1 MKSMAVRK
9 PRRSPSELRDR
20 RIEEILD
27 AAVHLFAEHGYAG
40 TDTQLLADHLQVGKG
55 TLYRY
60 FPSKQ
65 ELFLAAVDRVMRQ
78 LVGRVDAAIADIV
91 DPLQQIAVA
100 IRAYLAFFAEQPE
113 CVELLIQERA
123 LIKDRKTTTY
133 FRYRETIGER
143 WLNLYRGLIAAGRLR
158 DIPVERIRDNIGN
171 LVYGTMLTNY
181 FTGQRRSHENQT
193 RDILD
198 IVFNGIFSE
207 SERKRVSGGV
217 VSGEWLGVVSGE
229 RGVVNGE

>member
-1 MKSMAVRK
+1 MKSAIKRT
-9 PRRSPSELRDR
+9 PRLAASDLRDR

-60 FPSKQ
+60 FASKQ
-65 ELFLAAVDRVMRQ
+65 ELFLAAVDRVMRH
-78 LVGRVDAAIADIV
+78 LVQRVDAAIADVI

-100 IRAYLAFFAEQPE
+100 IRTYLAFFAQHPE
-113 CVELLIQERA
+113 NVELLIQERA

-133 FRYRETIGER
+133 FQYREAISER
-143 WLNLYRGLIAAGRLR
+143 WLNLYRGLIADGRLR
-158 DIPVERIRDNIGN
+158 DIPVERIRDNMGN

-181 FTGQRRSHENQT
+181 FTGKGQAYENQT

-207 SERKRVSGGV
+207 SERKQQNKIFEILKTS
-217 VSGEWLGVVSGE
+217 E
-229 RGVVNGE
+229 N

>member
-1 MKSMAVRK
+1 MKSTIKRK
-9 PRRSPSELRDR
+9 PRLAASDLRDR

-60 FPSKQ
+60 FASKQ
-65 ELFLAAVDRVMRQ
+65 ELFLAAVDRVMRH
-78 LVGRVDAAIADIV
+78 LVQRVDAAIADVI

-100 IRAYLAFFAEQPE
+100 IRTYLAFFAQHPE
-113 CVELLIQERA
+113 NVELLIQERA

-133 FRYRETIGER
+133 FQYREAISER
-143 WLNLYRGLIAAGRLR
+143 WLNLYRGLIADGRLR
-158 DIPVERIRDNIGN
+158 DIPVERIRDNMGN

-181 FTGQRRSHENQT
+181 FTGKGQSYENQT

-207 SERKRVSGGV
+207 SERKQQNKIFEVLKTL
-217 VSGEWLGVVSGE
+217 E
-229 RGVVNGE
+229 N

>member
-1 MKSMAVRK
+1 MKSAIKRK
-9 PRRSPSELRDR
+9 PRLAASDLRDR

-60 FPSKQ
+60 FASKQ
-65 ELFLAAVDRVMRQ
+65 ELFLAAVDRVMRH
-78 LVGRVDAAIADIV
+78 LVQRVDAAIADVI

-100 IRAYLAFFAEQPE
+100 IRTYLAFFAQHPE
-113 CVELLIQERA
+113 NVELLIQERA

-133 FRYRETIGER
+133 FQYREAISER
-143 WLNLYRGLIAAGRLR
+143 WLNLYRGLIADGRLR
-158 DIPVERIRDNIGN
+158 DIPVERIRDNMGN

-181 FTGQRRSHENQT
+181 FTGKGQAYENQT

-207 SERKRVSGGV
+207 SERKQQNRIFEVLKTS
-217 VSGEWLGVVSGE
+217 E
-229 RGVVNGE
+229 

>member
-1 MKSMAVRK
+1 MKSAIKRK
-9 PRRSPSELRDR
+9 PRLAASDLRDR

-60 FPSKQ
+60 FASKQ
-65 ELFLAAVDRVMRQ
+65 ELFLAAVDRVMRH
-78 LVGRVDAAIADIV
+78 LVQRVDAAIADVI

-100 IRAYLAFFAEQPE
+100 IRTYLAFFAQHPE
-113 CVELLIQERA
+113 NVELLIQERA

-133 FRYRETIGER
+133 FQYREAISER
-143 WLNLYRGLIAAGRLR
+143 WLNLYRGLIADGRLR
-158 DIPVERIRDNIGN
+158 DIPVERIRDNMGN

-181 FTGQRRSHENQT
+181 FTGKGQAYENQT

-207 SERKRVSGGV
+207 SERKQQNRIFEVLKTS
-217 VSGEWLGVVSGE
+217 E
-229 RGVVNGE
+229 N

>member
-1 MKSMAVRK
+1 MKSAIKRK
-9 PRRSPSELRDR
+9 PRLAASDLRDR

-60 FPSKQ
+60 FASKQ
-65 ELFLAAVDRVMRQ
+65 ELFLAAVDRVMRH
-78 LVGRVDAAIADIV
+78 LVQRVDAAIADVI

-100 IRAYLAFFAEQPE
+100 IRTYLAFFAQHPE
-113 CVELLIQERA
+113 NVELLIQERA

-133 FRYRETIGER
+133 FQYREAISER
-143 WLNLYRGLIAAGRLR
+143 WLNLYRGLIADGRLR
-158 DIPVERIRDNIGN
+158 DIPVERIRDNMGN

-181 FTGQRRSHENQT
+181 FTGKGQAYENQT

-207 SERKRVSGGV
+207 SERKQQNKIFEILKTS
-217 VSGEWLGVVSGE
+217 E
-229 RGVVNGE
+229 N

>member
-1 MKSMAVRK
+1 MKSAIKRK
-9 PRRSPSELRDR
+9 PRRPAASDLRDR

-60 FPSKQ
+60 FASKQ
-65 ELFLAAVDRVMRQ
+65 ELFLAAVDRVMRH
-78 LVGRVDAAIADIV
+78 LVQRVDAAIADVI

-100 IRAYLAFFAEQPE
+100 IRTYLAFFAQHPE
-113 CVELLIQERA
+113 NVELLIQERA

-133 FRYRETIGER
+133 FQYREAISER
-143 WLNLYRGLIAAGRLR
+143 WLNLYRGLIADGRLR
-158 DIPVERIRDNIGN
+158 DIPVERIRDNMGN

-181 FTGQRRSHENQT
+181 FTGKGQAYENQT

-207 SERKRVSGGV
+207 SERKQQNRIFEVLKTL
-217 VSGEWLGVVSGE
+217 E
-229 RGVVNGE
+229 N